1 MILLYR
7 LFATLLTLALAP
19 LFVAWSLAT
28 GKKKRGLW
36 HHFGLVPPLP
46 EAGDK
51 KSVKT
56 LWLYALSAGEVTA
69 AVPVLQRI
77 REERPGLRIAVS
89 VTTDS
94 GYDTARRN
102 LGFAEQIFFHPLD
115 GWPFLAL
122 ALDRI
127 RPDLFVQVET
137 GFWPGL
143 LHMLKRRG
151 VPALLFHGR
160 ISKKSMRR
168 YKLLGPLVSGTL
180 NSFHTLCMQNQQG
193 LKDALELNAGP
204 SRLQV
209 AGDTKYDALKTVS
222 AEERRKLREAL
233 RLDPGRPVFVAGS
246 THEGEEAIVLDA
258 YRELKADYPR
268 LALVLAP
275 RRLERVPE
283 IVSLVESKGL
293 PCVKRSEIERQTPTD
308 DPVILLDTMGELAL
322 VYAVGDIAFVGKSLV
337 PPGGGHSLIEPASF
351 GKAVLH
357 GPYMENCQ
365 DVAEE
370 LGRHGVAFVTR
381 DAGEMSAKIR
391 ELLGNPALREELS
404 RKAQALIDSRKG
416 ASKRMAEIIS
426 WILEEKPRP

>member
-1 MILLYR
+1 MIYLYR

-19 LFVAWSLAT
+19 LLVAWSLAT
-28 GKKKRGLW
+28 GKKKRGLL

-46 EAGDK
+46 EAEDK
-51 KSVKT
+51 SAKT
-56 LWLYALSAGEVTA
+56 LWIYALSAGEVTA

-77 REERPGLRIAVS
+77 RQERPGLRIVVS

-94 GYDTARRN
+94 GYDAARRN
-102 LGFAEQIFFHPLD
+102 LGFAEQIVFHPLD

-137 GFWPGL
+137 GFWPGF

-160 ISKKSMRR
+160 ISKKSIRR
-168 YKLLGPLVSGTL
+168 YKLLGPLVSETL
-180 NSFHTLCMQNQQG
+180 NSFHTLCMQSRQG
-193 LKDALELNAGP
+193 LKDALELNAEP

-258 YRELKADYPR
+258 YCQLKADYPR
-268 LALVLAP
+268 LTLILAP

-283 IVSLVESKGL
+283 VVSLVASIGL
-293 PCVKRSEIERQTPTD
+293 PVVKRSEIERRTPTD
-308 DPVILLDTMGELAL
+308 DPVILLDTMGELAS
-322 VYAVGDIAFVGKSLV
+322 VYAVGDVAFVGKSLV
-337 PPGGGHSLIEPASF
+337 PPGGGHSLIEPASL

-357 GPYMENCQ
+357 GPYMEYNQ
-365 DVAEE
+365 ALAEE
-370 LGRHGVAFVTR
+370 LGQHGVAFMTR

-391 ELLGNPALREELS
+391 ELLGNPARREELS

-416 ASKRMAEIIS
+416 ASKRMAEIIF